1 MIAPSPRSVRW
12 AGTRALLVDCADLPD
27 VLAVHAHLTAHPLRG
42 QLEATAAA
50 ATVLVTFEAATRARA
65 AVGLLRDLTPKAAR
79 TRDTRTVEIP
89 VVYRG
94 EDLAEL
100 VRLTGLSTEA
110 LIAAHTGTTWRAAFG
125 GFAPGFA
132 YLTPEPGSPWEGTDV
147 PRRTSPR
154 TAVPAG
160 SVAVAGGFSAVYP
173 SSSPGGWRLIGRA
186 DVRLWDVER
195 RPPALIR
202 PGDLVRYRPVRE
214 LALAGASAQEQQSS
228 PTAAP
233 LAGAPAAGALLVE
246 DPGLQCLVQDRGRPG
261 LADLGVGASGAA
273 DTRSAA
279 LANRLVG
286 NTSSAAVLECAL
298 GGLQVQAVGEQ
309 IVALTG
315 APAAAAVVS
324 AEESPDQWAPHGEPF
339 VLADGQRLVLEV
351 PAAGLRTYLAVR
363 GGVEAAPVLGSRSTD
378 VLSSIGPSPLLRGTR
393 LPVGTLGEGAAVG
406 HPEPMPGLPQAGET
420 TPLRVV
426 LGPREDWFTAQAL
439 EAFTGQEWEVSSES
453 NRVGVR
459 LRSVEG
465 GVSLERARGGELAS
479 EGMVIGAL
487 QVPPSG
493 EPVLFLADH
502 PVTGGYPVIAVV
514 VLQDLPVAAQ
524 LPSGARVR
532 FTLQH

>member
-214 LALAGASAQEQQSS
+214 LAGASAQEQQSS

-233 LAGAPAAGALLVE
+233 SAGAPAAGALLVE

-286 NTSSAAVLECAL
+286 NTSGAAVLECTL

-315 APAAAAVVS
+315 APAEATVL
-324 AEESPDQWAPHGEPF
+324 SPEQAPHAPAPHGMPF
-339 VLADGQRLVLEV
+339 VLADGQRLVLDV
-351 PAAGLRTYLAVR
+351 PTSGLRTYLAVR
-363 GGVEAAPVLGSRSTD
+363 GGVDAAPVLGSRSTD
-378 VLSSIGPSPLLRGTR
+378 VLSGIGPSPVARGTR
-393 LPVGTLGEGAAVG
+393 LPVGALGDGAAVG
-406 HPEPMPGLPQAGET
+406 HPEPMPDLPQAGET
-420 TPLRVV
+420 TQLRVV